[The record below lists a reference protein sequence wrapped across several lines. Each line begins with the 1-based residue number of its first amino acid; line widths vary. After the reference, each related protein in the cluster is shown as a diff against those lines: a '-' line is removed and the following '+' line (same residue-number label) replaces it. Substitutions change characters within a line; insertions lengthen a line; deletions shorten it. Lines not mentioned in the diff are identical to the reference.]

1 MRSTCTTAQGLSTLI
16 GLVGSYSVDPFK
28 FPVKVR
34 AAKIERGHIK
44 LFVMPL
50 GNSAERVAL
59 RGDCWVD
66 ASKVRLTLTP

>member
-1 MRSTCTTAQGLSTLI
+1 MRSTATTAQGLSILT
-16 GLVGSYSVDPFK
+16 GRTGSYSVDPFR
-28 FPVKVR
+28 FPVKIR
-34 AAKIERGHIK
+34 AAKIERGNLK

-66 ASKVRLTLTP
+66 ASKVRLVS